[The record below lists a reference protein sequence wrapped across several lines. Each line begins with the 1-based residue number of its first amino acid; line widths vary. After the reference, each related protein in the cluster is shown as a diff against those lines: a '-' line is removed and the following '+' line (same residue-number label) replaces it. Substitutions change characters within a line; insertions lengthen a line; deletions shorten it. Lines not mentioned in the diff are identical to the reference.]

1 MGRYNK
7 QSISSKSR
15 KLKKAMNETN
25 RIERSLDAFTEESM
39 YEKDI
44 YRVASAEL
52 ENYTYTTEYD
62 NDWN

>member
-39 YEKDI
+39 YERDI

>member
-44 YRVASAEL
+44 YSVASAEFD
-52 ENYTYTTEYD
+52 NYTYTTEYD